1 LSNPADAIADAG
13 RPDPTGRHLS
23 ADAPQRGVELRIALA
38 AFGFR
43 CVSAFLALGANLA
56 FPLDHHLPD
65 QSTVWGRPS
74 PFWDAFARHDSG
86 WYFDIARNG
95 YDATNAVAGGRS
107 NIAFAPVY
115 PLLMRY
121 VGRAFG
127 RAPGDVY
134 LGGIV
139 VSWVSFV
146 LAMVVLYRLAAL
158 DLPRR
163 RAERAVLLTAIFP
176 FSFFFGAVYTES
188 TFLLFTLLGF
198 YGFRTRRWALG
209 GLAGGVAGATRITG
223 IMMWPA
229 LAWIAWRTAKP
240 AGRDRLAA
248 SAALTGA
255 TLGFAGYC
263 AYIYDLTGQ
272 PLLWATALTRWGSGY
287 HPGGAPWS
295 APVDL
300 AHRLLTH
307 PYAFLASEPMALY
320 DSLYGVTALAFTA
333 TIPFVWRRF
342 GAAYGV
348 FMLVNLYVPLSSGAF
363 EGLGRYCSVLFPAF
377 IWLAS
382 IRSRF
387 VSTAL
392 VVVFALFY
400 TLGLALFSTVRP
412 LF

>member
-1 LSNPADAIADAG
+1 MTVS
-13 RPDPTGRHLS
+13 S
-23 ADAPQRGVELRIALA
+23 AEVRIALA
-38 AFGFR
+38 ALGFR
-43 CVSAFLALGANLA
+43 LVSAFLALCANLA
-56 FPLDHHLPD
+56 FPLDRHLPD
-65 QSTVWGRPS
+65 QSTMWGKPS
-74 PFWDAFARHDSG
+74 PFWDAFVRHDSG
-86 WYFDIARNG
+86 WYFDIARTG
-95 YDATNAVAGGRS
+95 YDATAAVAGGRS

-115 PLLMRY
+115 PLLMRF
-121 VGRAFG
+121 VGRLFG

-139 VSWVSFV
+139 VSWLSFAV
-146 LAMVVLYRLAAL
+146 AMVVLYRLALL

-176 FSFFFGAVYTES
+176 FAFLFGAVYTES
-188 TFLLFTLLGF
+188 TFLLFTLIAF
-198 YGFRTRRWALG
+198 HGFRTRRWALG
-209 GLAGGVAGATRITG
+209 GIAGALATATRVTG

-229 LAWIAWRTAKP
+229 LAWMAWRAAEPTR
-240 AGRDRLAA
+240 RDRAA
-248 SAALTGA
+248 AGAALVVA
-255 TLGFAGYC
+255 TFGFLGYC

-295 APVDL
+295 APL
-300 AHRLLTH
+300 NLLRQLLTH
-307 PYAFLASEPMALY
+307 PYAFLASNPMALY
-320 DSLYGVTALAFTA
+320 DTLYGVTALLFAA
-333 TIPFVWRRF
+333 MIPFVWRRF
-342 GAAYGV
+342 GAGYGL

-387 VSTAL
+387 VYASL
-392 VVVFALFY
+392 VVGFALFY
-400 TLGLALFSTVRP
+400 TLGLALFTTVHP